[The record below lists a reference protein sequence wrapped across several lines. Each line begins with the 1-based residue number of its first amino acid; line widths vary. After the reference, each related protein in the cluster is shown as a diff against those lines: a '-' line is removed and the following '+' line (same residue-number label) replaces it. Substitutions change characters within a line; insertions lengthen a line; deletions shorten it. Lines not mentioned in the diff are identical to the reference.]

1 MVENT
6 QNSFEWYISFFIFYI
21 IPINYIIFMDEI
33 LIFRSRYKTQFSL
46 NKSCASSNFM
56 LSGTLS

>member
-33 LIFRSRYKTQFSL
+33 LIF
-46 NKSCASSNFM
+46 NP
-56 LSGTLS
+56 GTKHNSP